1 MKNQKNEGH
10 AYVNTLPLTPNITKL
25 TIVFVRNCIHAC
37 IRKVIKCNYIF
48 LIIYLY
54 IIYIIYKYIINF

>member
-25 TIVFVRNCIHAC
+25 TIVFVCKCIRTC
-37 IRKVIKCNYIF
+37 IRKVIKCNYIL

-54 IIYIIYKYIINF
+54 IICIIYKYIINF